1 MGTIIM
7 TVVTLNMIRIDRR
20 RREPLQLQLYEQIR
34 QAIISK
40 ELTAGVR
47 LPSTRDL
54 VEQLSLSRNTIV
66 NAFDRLV
73 AEGYLDSR
81 VGSGIYVAHLPA
93 VNRPVTITASRSDVA
108 LNERPRISRR
118 SAALARVRVNPEYPT
133 YKVRPFRP
141 CQPAID
147 QFPLRSWNRARSYA
161 LRLQSTK
168 LMYEGNVIGL
178 PRLRTALATYL
189 RDARGVKCEAD
200 QIIITAGAQEALSLI
215 AESLVE
221 RGDSVCIE
229 DPGYLG
235 ARAAFIRAEA
245 KLIPVPVDAE
255 GLTIPGLKQT
265 PRLIYTTPS
274 RQFPLGVT
282 MTLSRRLALLEFAR
296 YSRAW
301 IIEDDYDSEFR
312 YTGRPVPSLQGL
324 DQSSRVIYVGSFS
337 KVLFGSLR
345 LGYIVAPHALVET
358 ICKLKAIEYGSSPVI
373 EQATAAIFIEE
384 GYFST
389 HVRRMR
395 KLYRERRDSFLH
407 AANKQLGGVL
417 TFPPIEAGMDA
428 VGWLTSDADDA
439 AFSKR
444 LAAAGIDAPPLS
456 AYSLRRC
463 APGLVFGFTGFSS
476 GQTRSA
482 MQSIIAVC
490 K

>member
-1 MGTIIM
+1 
-7 TVVTLNMIRIDRR
+7 
-20 RREPLQLQLYEQIR
+20 
-34 QAIISK
+34 
-40 ELTAGVR
+40 
-47 LPSTRDL
+47 
-54 VEQLSLSRNTIV
+54 
-66 NAFDRLV
+66 
-73 AEGYLDSR
+73 
-81 VGSGIYVAHLPA
+81 
-93 VNRPVTITASRSDVA
+93 
-108 LNERPRISRR
+108 
-118 SAALARVRVNPEYPT
+118 
-133 YKVRPFRP
+133 
-141 CQPAID
+141 
-147 QFPLRSWNRARSYA
+147 
-161 LRLQSTK
+161 
-168 LMYEGNVIGL
+168 
-178 PRLRTALATYL
+178 
-189 RDARGVKCEAD
+189 
-200 QIIITAGAQEALSLI
+200 
-215 AESLVE
+215 
-221 RGDSVCIE
+221 
-229 DPGYLG
+229 
-235 ARAAFIRAEA
+235 FIRAEA

-324 DQSSRVIYVGSFS
+324 DHSSRVIYVGSFS

-358 ICKLKAIEYGSSPVI
+358 ICKLKEIEYGSSPVI

-444 LAAAGIDAPPLS
+444 LAAAGIDAPPIS
-456 AYSLRRC
+456 TYSLRPC
-463 APGLVFGFTGFSS
+463 APGLVFGFTGFSPS
-476 GQTRSA
+476 QTRSA
-482 MQSIIAVC
+482 IQTISSSIQ
-490 K
+490 